1 MISYLLPILFFNVCI
16 FVNGWSEEISIG
28 SRYKQCNTDTDCGP
42 IPQMGCVTQNDSKAP
57 TNFCA
62 PVWNLQKTCHFDW
75 MCPAGYSCRKYPKKT
90 QRLLG
95 KLKVCRWIW
104 KIFG

>member
-1 MISYLLPILFFNVCI
+1 MISYLLPIVFLNACI

-57 TNFCA
+57 T
-62 PVWNLQKTCHFDW
+62 KYHHFH
-75 MCPAGYSCRKYPKKT
+75 
-90 QRLLG
+90 
-95 KLKVCRWIW
+95 
-104 KIFG
+104 